1 MKKRIG
7 LLGCGSMGKYVIDA
21 FEAGKVP
28 NAEIVVV
35 CVRTMQS
42 KGVDRVKEAGITLV
56 TDPAELLNYNLDL
69 VAECASQEA
78 VIANGEKLLRA
89 GISFIPMSLGA
100 LVDAEL
106 LEAFK
111 KAAEESGSMFIVPSG
126 GIGAL
131 DALQG
136 AMMAGEGLTSV
147 HMTTRKPP
155 RAWKKIPYV
164 EAMNLDLDNLKE
176 PALIYDGPSR
186 DCVRELPQNINI
198 AAALSLAT
206 LGFDRT
212 RITIYADPGVIY
224 NTHTIET
231 EGPTGKITVT
241 FANEPVPENPKTA
254 FQACAS
260 LVATI
265 KRFSESYRVGT

>member
-1 MKKRIG
+1 MKKIRVG
-7 LLGCGSMGKYVIDA
+7 MLGCGSMGKYVIDA

-28 NAEIVVV
+28 NAEIAVV

-42 KGVDRVKEAGITLV
+42 KGVDRVHEAGIPLI
-56 TDPAELLNYNLDL
+56 TDSAQLLDYDLDV
-69 VAECASQEA
+69 VAECASQDS
-78 VIANGEKLLRA
+78 VIANGERLLRA

-106 LEAFK
+106 LESFK
-111 KAAEESGSMFIVPSG
+111 KAAEESGSKLIVPSG

-131 DALQG
+131 DAFQG
-136 AMMAGEGLTSV
+136 AMIPGIESV

-164 EAMNLDLDNLKE
+164 EKMNLDLDNMTE
-176 PALIYDGPSR
+176 PVLIFDGPAR
-186 DCVRELPQNINI
+186 DCVKELPQNINI

-206 LGFDRT
+206 LGFDKT
-212 RITIYADPGVIY
+212 HITIYADPNMIY

-231 EGPTGKITVT
+231 KGQTGKITIT
-241 FANEPVPENPKTA
+241 FENEPVPENPKTA
-254 FQACAS
+254 YQACAS

-265 KRFSESYRVGT
+265 KRFSESFRVGT